1 MNVYICTDLEAVAG
15 VIDSLNWCY
24 PEGRYFDA
32 AKELLT
38 LETNSAIEGFLAAG
52 AKRIVVC
59 DGHGWGGLDP
69 LKLHPCAKLLAGS
82 FGYVGYPLGLD
93 DSFDVFAWVGQHAMA
108 GTPFGHLAHTG
119 SYNVLESTINGQPIG
134 EIGQF
139 AYVAAELGVRLIF
152 LSGDRAA
159 GAEAAALIP
168 GIETVSVKEGLSAFQ
183 GLELTTEEAQKA
195 FTAARHLSPQA
206 ARERIRE
213 GAERALHRAKED
225 PDMGRLKP
233 LPPPYALKSVHR
245 RGSNGEPGKVYIRS
259 HPDSFIG
266 VMNAQSEL
274 QP

>member
-38 LETNSAIEGFLAAG
+38 QETNAAIEGFLAAG

-69 LKLHPCAKLLAGS
+69 LKLHPCAELLAGS

-93 DSFDVFAWVGQHAMA
+93 TSFDVFAWVGQHAMA
-108 GTPFGHLAHTG
+108 GTPHGHLAHTG
-119 SYNVLESTINGQPIG
+119 SYKVLEATFNGTPIG

-139 AYVAAELGVRLIF
+139 AYVAAELGVRPVF
-152 LSGDRAA
+152 LSGDRA
-159 GAEAAALIP
+159 GCEEAAAFIP
-168 GIETVSVKEGLSAFQ
+168 GIETVMVKEGLSSFQ
-183 GLELTTEEAQKA
+183 GLELTTEQAQKA
-195 FTAARHLSPQA
+195 FTAARHLSPQT
-206 ARERIRE
+206 ARERIRQ
-213 GAERALHRAKED
+213 GAERALRRAKED
-225 PDMGRLKP
+225 PNMGRLE
-233 LPPPYALKSVHR
+233 LPPPPYSLKSVFR
-245 RGSNGEPGKVYIRS
+245 REKEGESGKVYLRT

-266 VMNAQSEL
+266 AMNAKYEL
-274 QP
+274 QA